1 MQIIQLPSYVIARLE
16 QYQKNFLWGTTSQ
29 KKRLHMIKWE
39 VIMTPKNEGGLG
51 IQKLKEKK

>member
-1 MQIIQLPSYVIARLE
+1 MIARLE